1 MCPGDAGS
9 ATVQTQRAEI
19 QLVVAACLS
28 CSDDDPTLPHSSSQP
43 SIGGA
48 PNTSSTNLAAAA
60 AAADGEAGSTS
71 TSKPSTPLAG
81 ASSVTA
87 AAAGDA
93 GSAGAGAAGSAA
105 AGDALSKK
113 RAYKEK
119 WQEGIALF
127 NSKPKKGIGL
137 LQVSV
142 L

>member
-1 MCPGDAGS
+1 M
-9 ATVQTQRAEI
+9 
-19 QLVVAACLS
+19 
-28 CSDDDPTLPHSSSQP
+28 
-43 SIGGA
+43 GGA

-60 AAADGEAGSTS
+60 AAGDGDGGSTS

-81 ASSVTA
+81 ASSVV

-93 GSAGAGAAGSAA
+93 GSAAAGAAGSAA

-127 NSKPKKGIGL
+127 NSKPKKGIAL
-137 LQVSV
+137 LQVRVASSWATLSCTAVLQSV
-142 L
+142 GSCLRAACGSLPICAS